1 MRGKILQASG
11 GSLFLDEIGDMPLDL
26 QSRLLRV
33 LAENEVQPIGAET
46 PIAVDLH
53 VICATHRDLSVMCD
67 AGTFRADLLYRLNGA
82 TFELPPLRDRQD
94 RDDLISKILAE
105 ENAIADKSSA
115 IAPAARERLHAYR
128 WPGNIRELRNVLR
141 YAVSMCDSACIE
153 VGDLPPELARNAI
166 ESGAALRPQSNN
178 AEDEAVRI
186 MAALPPPPLASRCR
200 GARSE
205 AVTGDLVS
213 AYATAGNCRA
223 QSPRQNISETLRQP
237 SQESLDVLSHLR
249 PALMLSA
256 PRTHT
261 ENQSNP
267 QLIPAR
273 VAPGMTLC

>member
-186 MAALPPPPLASRCR
+186 MAALRRHHWRVGAAARDLKLSR
-200 GARSE
+200 
-205 AVTGDLVS
+205 
-213 AYATAGNCRA
+213 ATLYRHMQRLGIAA
-223 QSPRQNISETLRQP
+223 P
-237 SQESLDVLSHLR
+237 SRRDK
-249 PALMLSA
+249 
-256 PRTHT
+256 
-261 ENQSNP
+261 
-267 QLIPAR
+267 I
-273 VAPGMTLC
+273 